1 MSETEEKAVLCRGK
15 RRSDMEVT
23 MPRPSRCRRICC
35 EPEYVRFGPFGA
47 KEAEPVILT
56 VDEYEAIRLIDFEKR
71 THGQCAAQ
79 MGVSRTT
86 VTEMYERAREKIAD
100 CLVNG
105 KSLRISGGNYM
116 VCDGSAQR
124 RCGRR
129 CDRMRTAAGKR
140 AAASAAGK
148 GEEKMKIAVTYEN
161 GNVFP
166 HFGHTEQFKV
176 YEVKDN
182 AVVSTQIVDTDGSGH
197 GALAGMLVG
206 LGADTL
212 ICGGI
217 GAGAQMALAEAGI
230 RLYGGVSGSADE
242 AVDALLAGTLS
253 YHPDVHCDH
262 HGHHGEGHSCGEDKH
277 GCAGNGSC
285 RG

>member
-1 MSETEEKAVLCRGK
+1 MCRSK

-217 GAGAQMALAEAGI
+217 GAGAQMALADAGI